1 MIEKWLVAPR
11 WQHVVTIALALVM
24 AGTLVEPVEATD
36 RSFFGGLFN
45 WSDRKPTVRRYRK
58 KRIIRRT
65 RRKKKVRPN
74 RTRPSK
80 QEIAAARETFS
91 AAPDGPVQVVVS
103 LPEQYVRVYQ
113 NGAEIGGSI
122 VSTGKPG
129 YDTPA
134 GVFTILQKRRWHNSN
149 LYSNAPMPY
158 MQRITWSG
166 VALHEGEVPDYP
178 ASHGC
183 IRLPRS
189 FARALFGL
197 TRRGAQVVIA
207 NNDVVPRRFDHAKL
221 MQPVSEPAAQALVQ
235 SIDSLEELAA
245 LTDRIERLEN
255 RSKAPVR
262 ILITRQQGR
271 NQVANIQLA
280 LAKLGYEPGPAD
292 GYRGPMTNRA
302 IRRFQADNGLPMDGR
317 IDEEF
322 EFALFDTAGL
332 DAQWSGHLYVRQGFK
347 EVFDTPI
354 TIRDIDQPLGTH
366 LYTALNFAAANDQ
379 AQWTAMTL
387 KTDDWIQPIYE
398 NEGSGGIANAAAGE
412 ALDRIE
418 IPAAIR
424 QRLADMLTPGSS
436 LVITDKGFGKEKIAG
451 TDFIV
456 VTHNDS

>member
-36 RSFFGGLFN
+36 RYFFGGLFN
-45 WSDRKPTVRRYRK
+45 WSDRKPTIRQYRK
-58 KRIIRRT
+58 KPIVRRT

-91 AAPDGPVQVVVS
+91 TAPDGPVQVVVS

-197 TRRGAQVVIA
+197 TRRGAQVVVA
-207 NNDVVPRRFDHAKL
+207 NDDVAPRHIDHAKL
-221 MQPVSEPAAQALVQ
+221 VQPVSEPAAQALVQ
-235 SIDSLEELAA
+235 SIDSLEDLAA

-262 ILITRQQGR
+262 ILITRQKGH
-271 NQVANIQLA
+271 NQVADIQLA

-292 GYRGPMTNRA
+292 GFRGPMTNRA
-302 IRRFQADNGLPMDGR
+302 IRKFQADNGLPINGR

-322 EFALFDTAGL
+322 EFALFDSAGI
-332 DAQWSGHLYVRQGFK
+332 DAQWAGHLYVRQGFK

-366 LYTALNFAAANDQ
+366 LYTALHFTAANDR

-436 LVITDKGFGKEKIAG
+436 LVITDRGFGKEKVAG